1 MNQASTLG
9 EVLYAGHWNV
19 VVLESDWVERLQSIR
34 AGNAFALH
42 ALFERAHAPVFFLA
56 LRMVGASRTA
66 EELTL
71 DVFWDL
77 WRGTARYEGGDQTV
91 LSWIM
96 GLARAKAIDRLR
108 LRSRPKPPAAHAPTA
123 PLPEAPFASLQA
135 GLARR
140 LAVNTGGRPLLPPT
154 PQWSDPEW
162 REVAPGISCQLLATD
177 HHKHRVSML
186 VRLAPGTDYP
196 PHTHAGSEEL
206 HLLDGELWIDERKL
220 LPGDYNRAVAGTAD
234 RRVWSET
241 GCMCF
246 LMTSTRD
253 QLG

>member
-1 MNQASTLG
+1 MKQASTLG

-19 VVLESDWVERLQSIR
+19 VVLESDWMELLQSIR
-34 AGNAFALH
+34 AGNRFALH

-56 LRMVGASRTA
+56 LRMLKVPRTG

-71 DVFWDL
+71 DVFWDI
-77 WRGTARYEGGDQTV
+77 WRGAARYEEGDQTV

-96 GLARAKAIDRLR
+96 GLTRARAIDRLL
-108 LRSRPKPPAAHAPTA
+108 LRSRSQPRAAHASGT
-123 PLPEAPFASLQA
+123 PLPEAPFASLQS

-140 LAVNTGGRPLLPPT
+140 LAVSTGGRPLAPPT
-154 PQWSDPEW
+154 RQWSEPEW
-162 REVAPGISCQLLATD
+162 KEVAPGISCQLLATD
-177 HHKHRVSML
+177 NRKHRVSML

-220 LPGDYNRAVAGTAD
+220 LPGEYNRAVAGTAD